1 MFKRAHATAIVL
13 ELQAYGRRR
22 PRCPLPAQ
30 TSSPAPSEKQVV
42 SPGSNPVLLQ
52 AATGGSLDHGS
63 ADGTK
68 EKGDKTQ
75 EPRRGELIV
84 RTPIIPS
91 D

>member
-1 MFKRAHATAIVL
+1 MVL
-13 ELQAYGRRR
+13 ELRAYGRKR
-22 PRCPLPAQ
+22 PHCPLPTQ
-30 TSSPAPSEKQVV
+30 TSSPAPSKKQLV
-42 SPGSNPVLLQ
+42 SPGPNPVLLQ

-84 RTPIIPS
+84 RTQITPS